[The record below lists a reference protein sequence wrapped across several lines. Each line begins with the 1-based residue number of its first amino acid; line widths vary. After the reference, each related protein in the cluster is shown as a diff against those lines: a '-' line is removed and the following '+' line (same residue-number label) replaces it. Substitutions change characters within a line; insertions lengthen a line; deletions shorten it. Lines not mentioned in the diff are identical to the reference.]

1 MTAQQAHP
9 QAPGARLPGTGPG
22 RRPEQAAVPAAVPA
36 LPAARGPLSGA
47 VARTLAAG
55 PPPGAARDVTGTG
68 HAAGAAVRRARD
80 ADPYGE
86 DLQLALHT
94 CFELHYRGF
103 AGVDP
108 DWEWDPGL
116 LRLRGAME
124 ERFLSALRRDV
135 ADGGAPADGG
145 GAGGSGAR
153 GCGDRGGADVD
164 GALGELLTEPAG
176 ARGVTHHLRDEGEW
190 WQLREHAAL
199 RSVYHLKE
207 ADPHA
212 WVVPRLRGRAK
223 TALVAVEH
231 DEFGGGRPE
240 MIHQGLYAGLLDDL
254 GLDSSYGA
262 HVGAAPAVM
271 LATVNMMSLF
281 GLRRS
286 LRGAL
291 VGHFAAAEITTA
303 PAARRMARALERL
316 GAGPRARLFYTEHI
330 EADAVHEQVLRHDVI
345 GGLLEDEP
353 GLAADV
359 VFGVRATG
367 LLEDRL
373 AAHLLGSWL
382 RRPPR
387 SALRRPLP
395 DSPAGPAAGG
405 AAGPVAGSAAGE

>member
-1 MTAQQAHP
+1 MTLP
-9 QAPGARLPGTGPG
+9 QAPARDEPHGAAPD
-22 RRPEQAAVPAAVPA
+22 AAPARDAAPA
-36 LPAARGPLSGA
+36 PPPPRGPLSRA
-47 VARTLAAG
+47 VTAALNGG
-55 PPPGAARDVTGTG
+55 PPPADPARLPDPAA
-68 HAAGAAVRRARD
+68 AAA
-80 ADPYGE
+80 ADPYGD

-94 CFELHYRGF
+94 CYELHYRGF

-108 DWEWDPGL
+108 DWEWDPAL
-116 LRLRGAME
+116 LRLRGALE
-124 ERFLSALRRDV
+124 TAFLTALRRD
-135 ADGGAPADGG
+135 AP
-145 GAGGSGAR
+145 
-153 GCGDRGGADVD
+153 GGADVD
-164 GALGELLTEPAG
+164 AALQDLLVEPVDAH
-176 ARGVTHHLRDEGEW
+176 GVSHHLRDHAEP

-212 WVVPRLRGRAK
+212 WVIPRLHGRAK
-223 TALVAVEH
+223 TALAAVEN
-231 DEFGGGRPE
+231 DEFGGGRPD

-262 HVGAAPAVM
+262 HVDAAPAQM

-303 PAARRMARALERL
+303 PSAGRMAGALRRL
-316 GAGPRARLFYTEHI
+316 GAGPRALLFYTEHI

-345 GGLLEDEP
+345 GALLAAEP
-353 GLAADV
+353 ELAADV
-359 VFGVRATG
+359 ALGVRATG

-373 AAHLLGSWL
+373 GGLLLDRWHAG
-382 RRPPR
+382 R

-395 DSPAGPAAGG
+395 DAPPVPPPGG
-405 AAGPVAGSAAGE
+405 GREGGR

>member
-1 MTAQQAHP
+1 MSRT
-9 QAPGARLPGTGPG
+9 
-22 RRPEQAAVPAAVPA
+22 
-36 LPAARGPLSGA
+36 
-47 VARTLAAG
+47 VARALAAG
-55 PPPGAARDVTGTG
+55 PPPGPAQHATG
-68 HAAGAAVRRARD
+68 HAAGEAVRRARA

-94 CFELHYRGF
+94 CYELHYRGF
-103 AGVDP
+103 TGVDP
-108 DWEWDPGL
+108 DWEWDPAL
-116 LRLRGAME
+116 LRLRAAME
-124 ERFLSALRRDV
+124 EAFLAALRRDV
-135 ADGGAPADGG
+135 PGGT
-145 GAGGSGAR
+145 
-153 GCGDRGGADVD
+153 DVE
-164 GALGELLTEPAG
+164 GALGELLTEPVDAS
-176 ARGVTHHLRDEGEW
+176 GVTHHLRDEGEW
-190 WQLREHAAL
+190 WQLLEHAAL

-254 GLDSSYGA
+254 GLDASYGA
-262 HVGAAPAVM
+262 HVDAAPAVM

-303 PAARRMARALERL
+303 PSARRMARALERL
-316 GAGPRARLFYTEHI
+316 GAGPRAVLFYTEHI

-359 VFGVRATG
+359 VLGVQATG

-373 AAHLLGSWL
+373 AAHLLGSW
-382 RRPPR
+382 RARPPR
-387 SALRRPLP
+387 SSLRAPV
-395 DSPAGPAAGG
+395 AAPAA
-405 AAGPVAGSAAGE
+405 AAGPVTGE

>member
-1 MTAQQAHP
+1 MTVLQSPGHVP
-9 QAPGARLPGTGPG
+9 QPAPQRPPRAPLRPAR
-22 RRPEQAAVPAAVPA
+22 QAVPV
-36 LPAARGPLSGA
+36 LPAARGPLSRA
-47 VARTLAAG
+47 VVEALAAG
-55 PPPGAARDVTGTG
+55 PPPGPARGRAPAA
-68 HAAGAAVRRARD
+68 HAVRRAGS

-116 LRLRGAME
+116 LRLRGVME
-124 ERFLSALRRDV
+124 RAFLAALRRDT
-135 ADGGAPADGG
+135 AGRPGGTGVQD
-145 GAGGSGAR
+145 
-153 GCGDRGGADVD
+153 
-164 GALGELLTEPAG
+164 ALAELLTEPVG
-176 ARGVTHHLRDEGEW
+176 ARGVTHHLRDDGQW
-190 WQLREHAAL
+190 WQLLEHAAL

-223 TALVAVEH
+223 TALAAVEH

-240 MIHQGLYAGLLDDL
+240 MIHQGLYADLLDDL
-254 GLDSSYGA
+254 GLDPSYGA
-262 HVGAAPAVM
+262 YVDAAPAVM

-303 PAARRMARALERL
+303 PSARRMARALERL
-316 GAGPRARLFYTEHI
+316 GAGPRAVLFYTEHI

-353 GLAADV
+353 GLAGDV
-359 VFGVRATG
+359 VLGVRATG

-373 AAHLLGSWL
+373 AAHLLGSWSG
-382 RRPPR
+382 RPPR
-387 SALRRPLP
+387 SSLRRPLP
-395 DSPAGPAAGG
+395 GSPGGSVAADERGR
-405 AAGPVAGSAAGE
+405 

>member
-1 MTAQQAHP
+1 MTVLHHPGHLPRPAH
-9 QAPGARLPGTGPG
+9 
-22 RRPEQAAVPAAVPA
+22 RRPPPPPRRAGDAAPA
-36 LPAARGPLSGA
+36 LPAPRGPLSRA
-47 VARTLAAG
+47 VVQALAAG
-55 PPPGAARDVTGTG
+55 PPPGAARSRAP
-68 HAAGAAVRRARD
+68 AAHAVRRAGS

-103 AGVDP
+103 TGVDP

-116 LRLRGAME
+116 LRLRGTME
-124 ERFLSALRRDV
+124 EAFLAALRRDT
-135 ADGGAPADGG
+135 ASHPGGTGVQD
-145 GAGGSGAR
+145 
-153 GCGDRGGADVD
+153 
-164 GALGELLTEPAG
+164 ALEELLIEPVG
-176 ARGVTHHLRDEGEW
+176 ARGVTHHLRDDGQW
-190 WQLREHAAL
+190 WQLLEHAAL

-240 MIHQGLYAGLLDDL
+240 MLHQGLYADLLDEL
-254 GLDSSYGA
+254 GLDPSYGA
-262 HVGAAPAVM
+262 YVDAAPAVM

-303 PAARRMARALERL
+303 PSARRMARALERL
-316 GAGPRARLFYTEHI
+316 GAGPRAVLFYTEHI

-353 GLAADV
+353 GLAGDV
-359 VFGVRATG
+359 VLGVRATG

-373 AAHLLGSWL
+373 AAHLLGSW

-387 SALRRPLP
+387 SSLRRPLP
-395 DSPAGPAAGG
+395 GSP
-405 AAGPVAGSAAGE
+405 AGSAAAGEGER